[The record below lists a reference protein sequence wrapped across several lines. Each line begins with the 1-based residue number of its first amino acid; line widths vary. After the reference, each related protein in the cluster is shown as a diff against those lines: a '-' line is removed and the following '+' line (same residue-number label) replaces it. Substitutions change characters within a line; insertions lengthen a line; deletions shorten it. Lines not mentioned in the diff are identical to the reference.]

1 MSADVIIYNQMY
13 NVTLKFVNLVSLW
26 VKVKYVQRWYVKKKK
41 NTKQRITLWTHLAAD
56 FDFSLSALVPT
67 VDRRGPFLIWNP
79 FNHQGAPHA

>member
-41 NTKQRITLWTHLAAD
+41 KKHKTKNYVMDTLGSR
-56 FDFSLSALVPT
+56 F
-67 VDRRGPFLIWNP
+67 
-79 FNHQGAPHA
+79 

>member
-41 NTKQRITLWTHLAAD
+41 KTQNKELRYGHTWQQILT
-56 FDFSLSALVPT
+56 SAYL
-67 VDRRGPFLIWNP
+67 
-79 FNHQGAPHA
+79 H

>member
-41 NTKQRITLWTHLAAD
+41 KQNKELRYGHTWQQILT
-56 FDFSLSALVPT
+56 SAYL
-67 VDRRGPFLIWNP
+67 
-79 FNHQGAPHA
+79 H

>member
-41 NTKQRITLWTHLAAD
+41 KNKTKNYVMDTLGSR
-56 FDFSLSALVPT
+56 F
-67 VDRRGPFLIWNP
+67 
-79 FNHQGAPHA
+79 